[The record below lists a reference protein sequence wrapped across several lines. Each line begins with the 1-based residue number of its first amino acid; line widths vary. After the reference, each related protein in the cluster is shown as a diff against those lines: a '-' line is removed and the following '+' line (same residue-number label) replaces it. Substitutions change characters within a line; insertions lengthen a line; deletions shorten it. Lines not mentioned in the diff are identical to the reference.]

1 MLYFILMILVFGV
14 LIFIHEFGHFITAR
28 WCGVAVKEFA
38 VGMGPT
44 VFSWKSKK
52 YDTKYGL
59 RLLPIGGFV
68 SMVGEDEESDDD
80 NAFCNKSIF
89 KRMAIVLAGPLMN
102 LILGFILMT
111 VIVFSQGALASTTIA
126 QFNEGA
132 VSSQKLMVGDEIVKV
147 DGTRV
152 YTGNDMVYE
161 IMNQGYEPI
170 DIEVIRDGERM
181 TIEDVSFSTME
192 DSGVTFGQY
201 DFIPYAEETN
211 LPNLLKHSLTRSV
224 STVKMVYDSL
234 IGLVTGRFGMESVSG
249 PVGVA
254 EVVGDAAKVGFS
266 SFLYIV
272 TVLTINLGV
281 FNLIPFPAL
290 DGGRFLFLIIEGIR
304 RKPINR
310 DVESYINFAGIILLF
325 ALMIFVTVKDVLNL
339 FG

>member
-1 MLYFILMILVFGV
+1 
-14 LIFIHEFGHFITAR
+14 
-28 WCGVAVKEFA
+28 
-38 VGMGPT
+38 
-44 VFSWKSKK
+44 
-52 YDTKYGL
+52 
-59 RLLPIGGFV
+59 
-68 SMVGEDEESDDD
+68 
-80 NAFCNKSIF
+80 
-89 KRMAIVLAGPLMN
+89 
-102 LILGFILMT
+102 
-111 VIVFSQGALASTTIA
+111 
-126 QFNEGA
+126 
-132 VSSQKLMVGDEIVKV
+132 
-147 DGTRV
+147 
-152 YTGNDMVYE
+152 
-161 IMNQGYEPI
+161 
-170 DIEVIRDGERM
+170 M